1 MKNSLDQKISLSS
14 IGPFIRYVLLLTVV
28 VGIRA
33 FPRIPNVEPVM
44 ASALPVAKRHGALAS
59 AVFAF
64 SAMLA
69 ADTLMGQMGW
79 WSLYTAV
86 PYGLIGYAAGLL
98 LTSKSGRLKMTA
110 FAVVGTLVFDVIT
123 MVAFAIQFGTPLPIA
138 AAAQVPFT
146 LLHLA
151 GNVVLVLVVSP
162 LLTRF
167 VLSQPNVQNLKT
179 KSYSVT
185 AHTQN

>member
-1 MKNSLDQKISLSS
+1 M
-14 IGPFIRYVLLLTVV
+14 
-28 VGIRA
+28 
-33 FPRIPNVEPVM
+33 
-44 ASALPVAKRHGALAS
+44 
-59 AVFAF
+59 
-64 SAMLA
+64 
-69 ADTLMGQMGW
+69 
-79 WSLYTAV
+79 

-98 LTSKSGRLKMTA
+98 LTSKSGRLKMAA